1 VVVKTNRSRYK
12 VAVAFTVLALA
23 FVGVYRSADSY
34 FSHIGT
40 RSGRAPIPTKTSTGA
55 LAKSDVLQAYGRLP
69 LSFEENMGQAA
80 REVRFVSRASGYEL
94 LLTSQEAV
102 LSLRGAAA
110 AHDLSPR
117 HRFATLRALRQAR
130 VERRTTV
137 RMRFEGA
144 NPEAV
149 ATGVDATSGRT
160 NYFVGS
166 DRTKWITNVPRYAK
180 VKYAGIYPGIDAV
193 FYGNQQ
199 QTEYDFV
206 VEPGANPDSI
216 HLQLSGARHI
226 RHSANG
232 DLILAVA
239 DGEMALRKPYIYQQQ
254 SGEKREVAGNY
265 LLGPNGQVSFAVS
278 SYDHSEP
285 LIIDPVLSYAT
296 YLGGAGDEQ
305 GLGIALD
312 SLGDAVVAGTSF
324 STDFPTTATAVAPG
338 PLGANAD
345 GAAFVTVLD
354 PTGTTEL
361 YSTYLAGSTPGEA
374 ALAVALDSTGK
385 IYLTGFTLSTDF
397 PTTTNA
403 LKQSPLASN
412 PLGTSF
418 LSEIN
423 PALTGAA
430 SLVYSSYLG
439 GTNGTATNGL
449 GDLGQGVA
457 VDATGKVYVA
467 GLTVSTPGATAAD
480 FPVLNGFQAT
490 LNSPAAGNAFL
501 MKLDTTL
508 SGAASLLYSTYLG
521 GSGANAGV
529 SVVFSEAAFGVAVD
543 SASNAYVVG
552 TTSSTD
558 FPVSTTPAA
567 YQAAP
572 ANTANSIFL
581 SRIDTTMVG
590 APSLAYSTYLGG
602 ESADYGEAVGLGPSN
617 VAYLTGL
624 TTSLMYPT
632 TTGAF
637 QTTGNANGSAYA
649 TLLDTTAAGA
659 TGLKYSTF
667 LGGTTGNDGFAI
679 KADTAG
685 LAYVAGGTASP
696 DFPVTLGAFQSALPT
711 GASGDGFVSKI
722 NPAGSGATDLIYST
736 YFGGA
741 GSASGPDQIFGLTLD
756 ATNAA
761 YVTGQTFSTSATFP
775 VSAGAFQ
782 TTLDGTSDAFIAKLG
797 LIPTVT
803 VTPTS
808 LNFGNVNVGT
818 TSSAQVATFTN
829 NSGTTVTL
837 TSIAIIAGTPAASA
851 TDYAITSASTCA
863 AGAIAAGASCT
874 VSVTFGPSVA
884 ATETA
889 TLVFT
894 DSDST
899 SPQNVAL
906 TGTGVSVTTPDFTL
920 TAPATLTVA
929 QGSAGSVTATVTPVA
944 GFNSAVAL
952 TCTGAPATVTCTP
965 TPASVTPTDGVTPV
979 TSSIKITTTPAS
991 AILPQPSN
999 RMPTLPLGQ
1008 VIPILL
1014 ALGLLSLI
1022 PSIKKLRLP
1031 IGIAAT
1037 MLILFTLAG
1046 CGGGGGSSGGGG
1058 GGTTGTPKGNYT
1070 LTVTGKSGSLMHS
1083 ATVTLTVD

>member
-1 VVVKTNRSRYK
+1 
-12 VAVAFTVLALA
+12 L
-23 FVGVYRSADSY
+23 
-34 FSHIGT
+34 
-40 RSGRAPIPTKTSTGA
+40 PI
-55 LAKSDVLQAYGRLP
+55 
-69 LSFEENMGQAA
+69 SFEENMGQAA
-80 REVRFVSRASGYEL
+80 REVRFVSHASGYEL
-94 LLTSQEAV
+94 LLTGQEAV

-144 NPEAV
+144 NSEAA
-149 ATGVDATSGRT
+149 ATGIDATTGNA

-166 DRTKWITNVPRYAK
+166 DRTKWVTNVPRYAK

-206 VEPGANPDSI
+206 VAPGANPNSI
-216 HLQLSGARHI
+216 RLQLSGTRHI

-232 DLILAVA
+232 DLILAIA
-239 DGEMALRKPYIYQQQ
+239 DGEMALRKPYIYQEK
-254 SGEKREVAGNY
+254 SGQKVEVAGNY
-265 LLGPNGQVSFAVS
+265 LLGAGGRVSFAVGT
-278 SYDHSEP
+278 YDHSQP

-296 YLGGAGDEQ
+296 YLGGTGDEQ
-305 GLGIALD
+305 GLGIAID
-312 SLGDAVVAGTSF
+312 SLGDAVVVGTSF
-324 STDFPTTATAVAPG
+324 STDFPTTTTAVTTG
-338 PLGANAD
+338 PLGSNAG

-374 ALAVALDSTGK
+374 ALAVALDSTDK

-403 LKQSPLASN
+403 LKQSPLTSN

-423 PALTGAA
+423 PALAGAA

-467 GLTVSTPGATAAD
+467 GLTVSTPGTTPAD
-480 FPVLNGFQAT
+480 FQVVNGFQVT
-490 LNSPAAGNAFL
+490 LNSAAAGNAFL

-521 GSGANAGV
+521 GTGANAGG
-529 SVVFSEAAFGVAVD
+529 SVVYSDAAFGVAVD

-552 TTSSTD
+552 ATSSTD

-567 YQAAP
+567 FQATP
-572 ANTANSIFL
+572 ANTSNSIFL
-581 SRIDTTMVG
+581 SRIDTTKIG

-602 ESADYGEAVGLGPSN
+602 EATDYGEAIALGPTN

-624 TTSLMYPT
+624 TTSLMFPT

-637 QTTGNANGSAYA
+637 QTTGNANGLAYA

-659 TGLKYSTF
+659 AGLKYSTY

-679 KADTAG
+679 KADAAG

-696 DFPVTLGAFQSALPT
+696 DFPVTLGTFESALPT
-711 GASGDGFVSKI
+711 GATGDGFVSKI
-722 NPAGSGATDLIYST
+722 NPAGAGAADLVYST

-741 GSASGPDQIFGLTLD
+741 GSASGPDQIFGLALD
-756 ATNAA
+756 ATNNGHI
-761 YVTGQTFSTSATFP
+761 TGQTFSSSTTFP

-782 TTLDGTSDAFIAKLG
+782 GALKGTSDAFVAKLG
-797 LIPTVT
+797 LVPSVT

-808 LNFGNVNVGT
+808 LNFGNINVGT
-818 TSSAQVATFTN
+818 TSSPQTVTFTN
-829 NSGTTVTL
+829 NSGTSVTL
-837 TSIAIIAGTPAASA
+837 TSVAIVAGTPAASA
-851 TDYAITSASTCA
+851 TDYAVTSASTCA
-863 AGAIAAGASCT
+863 AGPVASGASCT
-874 VSVTFGPSVA
+874 VGVTFDPSVA
-884 ATETA
+884 AAETA

-906 TGTGVSVTTPDFTL
+906 TGAGVTATTPDFSL
-920 TAPATLTVA
+920 TAPATLTIA
-929 QGSAGSVTATVTPVA
+929 QGSSGSVTATVTPA
-944 GFNSAVAL
+944 GGFNSAVAL
-952 TCTGAPATVTCTP
+952 SCTGAPATTTCTP
-965 TPASVTPTDGVTPV
+965 TPASLTPADGVTPV
-979 TSSIKITTTPAS
+979 TSSIKVTTTAPS
-991 AILPQPSN
+991 LVLPQSSN
-999 RMPTLPLGQ
+999 RMPTLPLRQ
-1008 VIPILL
+1008 VIPILM

-1022 PSIKKLRLP
+1022 PSIKKLRVPMGL
-1031 IGIAAT
+1031 AAA
-1037 MLILFTLAG
+1037 MLILLTLAG
-1046 CGGGGGSSGGGG
+1046 CGGHSSGGGG
-1058 GGTTGTPKGNYT
+1058 GGGTTGGTPKGNYT
-1070 LTVTGKSGSLMHS
+1070 LTITGKSGSLTHS